1 LKKVVK
7 GHDPVLSDS
16 SALIKRY
23 IEAIELEEQHMKSIE
38 ILVPEEIVNLLGSED
53 AVRQEAREAFIFDLV
68 RRGKVS
74 KGKAAEL
81 LGISLWEL
89 PDLIAQYQMPWF
101 SYSQEE
107 LERDLAA
114 LRDLK
119 GDEGNTA

>member
-1 LKKVVK
+1 MTQYFL
-7 GHDPVLSDS
+7 DS
-16 SALIKRY
+16 STLIKRY
-23 IEAIELEEQHMKSIE
+23 MEAMELEEQNMKSIE
-38 ILVPEEIVNLLGSED
+38 ILVPEEIINLLGSED
-53 AVRQEAREAFIFDLV
+53 AVRKEVREAFIFDLV

-89 PDLIAQYQMPWF
+89 PDLIAQYQIPWF

-107 LERDLAA
+107 LERDLET
-114 LRDLK
+114 LRELK

>member
-1 LKKVVK
+1 M
-7 GHDPVLSDS
+7 
-16 SALIKRY
+16 KRY
-23 IEAIELEEQHMKSIE
+23 METMEPEEQPMKSIE

-81 LGISLWEL
+81 LGISLWDL

-101 SYSQEE
+101 NYSQEE
-107 LERDLAA
+107 LERDLET
-114 LRDLK
+114 LRELN